1 MAGARE
7 CVERGRR
14 EQMEPPISPLDAKV
28 TSARRSRPWSPVNH
42 PRTCI
47 HSTRP
52 SSPATLPLSFGVSIA
67 TFTARVYHRYALLVF
82 STVLASA
89 PAKRKTRGNPGSR
102 PKVQSQTTI

>member
-14 EQMEPPISPLDAKV
+14 KQMEPPISPLDAKV
-28 TSARRSRPWSPVNH
+28 TSARRSRPRSPVNH
-42 PRTCI
+42 PRTCM

-52 SSPATLPLSFGVSIA
+52 SFPATLPLSFGVSIA

-89 PAKRKTRGNPGSR
+89 RKTRGNPGSR